1 MSVTKYTVTSATPK
15 QGGEKLKEQ
24 YYLTIKTPETTE
36 GFVNVAI
43 DGKVENGAM
52 ATNKM
57 STGSNFV
64 NGLIGKLFDQ
74 AVKVATTDGSSL
86 QNTGVEL
93 SDSNNKF
100 TATFTDTISFIENVG
115 TSGQAKKGHD
125 VFKQYAGSSN
135 LYVGFIAQLNKLVKG
150 THGTETSSTVTFPA
164 GTTANVTFKIYGK
177 K

>member
-1 MSVTKYTVTSATPK
+1 MQRPK
-15 QGGEKLKEQ
+15 QGGEKLREQ
-24 YYLTIKTPETTE
+24 YYLTIKTPEETT

-43 DGKVENGAM
+43 DGKVEKGAM

-74 AVKVATTDGSSL
+74 AVKVATADGSSL

-115 TSGQAKKGHD
+115 TSGQAKNGHD
-125 VFKQYAGSSN
+125 VFREYADRSTN
-135 LYVGFIAQLNKLVKG
+135 LYVGLLP
-150 THGTETSSTVTFPA
+150 S
-164 GTTANVTFKIYGK
+164 
-177 K
+177 